1 MEEVYNQNDETT
13 ENVES
18 KSQNEIGDLVEAD
31 VVEIS
36 MGGANKV
43 QAKEVIFRQ
52 AGANHVVADQVQVRQ
67 GGIAK
72 LDANTLE
79 ITSGGVGYASV
90 QDALFNN
97 SSSGAVIAKGAVRM
111 DLSGAQ
117 VMVAGKGVEM
127 DQSGAVLMVSPRV
140 TMENGS
146 NTVFLFSAKVN
157 GEINTVF
164 GPKESV
170 LFGIVAGIAAS
181 LVFMIS
187 SLFRKK
193 RKKD

>member
-1 MEEVYNQNDETT
+1 MEEVYDQDEENT

-18 KSQNEIGDLVEAD
+18 KPQNEESEIVEAD

-36 MGGANKV
+36 MGGANRV
-43 QAKEVIFRQ
+43 QAKEAIFRQ

-67 GGIAK
+67 GGIVK
-72 LDANTLE
+72 LDSNSLE

-90 QDALFNN
+90 QDAAFNN
-97 SSSGAVIAKGAVRM
+97 SSAGAVIAKGAVRM

-127 DQSGAVLMVSPRV
+127 DQSGAVLMVSPKV
-140 TMENGS
+140 TMDNGS
-146 NTVFLFSAKVN
+146 NTVFLFSAKVD

-170 LFGIVAGIAAS
+170 LFGIVAGVAAS
-181 LVFMIS
+181 VVFMVS
-187 SLFRKK
+187 ALFRKK
-193 RKKD
+193 RKKE